1 MGHKLL
7 MSETT
12 WGMLRPL
19 VAKKLALVFRLCVC
33 VRACVY
39 IWQPCVYGLW
49 RGGSC
54 PFFSLIGKTG
64 VAVFVFVYENPACIL
79 NLCGFI
85 LMSFPVFFCFSF
97 CSFVFLMTAF
107 QPHKWLHV
115 STVQKCKKR
124 WTRILFFVTE
134 VGDVFRKRTC
144 T

>member
-1 MGHKLL
+1 

-33 VRACVY
+33 ACVPVCTY
-39 IWQPCVYGLW
+39 DSLVYMDYDVEAVVL
-49 RGGSC
+49 
-54 PFFSLIGKTG
+54 FFSLIGKTG

-107 QPHKWLHV
+107 QPHK
-115 STVQKCKKR
+115 
-124 WTRILFFVTE
+124 
-134 VGDVFRKRTC
+134 
-144 T
+144 